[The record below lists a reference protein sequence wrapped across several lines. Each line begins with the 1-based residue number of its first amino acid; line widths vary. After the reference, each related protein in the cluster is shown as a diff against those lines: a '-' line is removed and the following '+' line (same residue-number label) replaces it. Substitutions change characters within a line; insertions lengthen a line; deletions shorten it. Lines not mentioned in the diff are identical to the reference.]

1 MNFFEQQEVARKK
14 SGLLVVVYV
23 LTVTMIIGLI
33 YLAVLFLFSFE
44 APDGLYE
51 NAQIRSSFTFWN
63 PKIFFVVVISTL
75 MVIGG
80 GTIAKIYSLSGG
92 GSSVAESLGGVLV
105 SSNTRDPLERRLL
118 NVVEEM
124 AIASGTPVPEV
135 YLLPSENGI
144 NAFAAGTRIDNAV
157 IGVTR
162 GCLNIL
168 SREELQGVVAHEFS
182 HILNGDM
189 RLNLKLIGV
198 LSGLLIL
205 SQIGYWAFRLSAHR
219 GRGRSSDNKTQVA
232 IVVLGLVIMVLGYI
246 GVFFSRIIKSA
257 VSRQREFLAD
267 ASAVQFTR
275 YPGGIAGALKKIGS
289 LQYGSHLV
297 ADKAEEA
304 SHMFFSSGLSFSYL
318 FATHPP
324 LKLRIKKIE
333 PSFNGVLPPL
343 KEAEVSRENARDA
356 KVEMKEKRKGGI
368 LLPGMD
374 AVRDAMGGA
383 AFMSAALAGGSEVV
397 LESIGSP
404 DQSHL
409 AFATEFRKS
418 IPDHIIEAAHEPVD
432 AQALVLAL
440 LIVSSKGHEK
450 VQLGLLSSLVSKE
463 VYDSALTLFSEL
475 KPLGVSYRLPLVEL
489 CIPALKNLSQEQN
502 KEFMKV
508 VYQIIASDDTV
519 SLFEYV
525 LSRVLSNRMQDRKKR
540 EGDGF
545 FSKTRGIQEYERECH
560 RLLAVV
566 TRFGTEDHVL
576 QEVAFAAGGK
586 DLTLSTNPSIQSIPS
601 VSFRD
606 LDAII
611 ETLYYISL
619 EDREKIVRACYHVI
633 WADSEV
639 TLEEAEVFRAI
650 SDSLEI
656 PVPPILPQ
664 LVL

>member
-1 MNFFEQQEVARKK
+1 MNFFEQQESARKK
-14 SGLLVVVYV
+14 STLLVVVYV
-23 LTVTMIIGLI
+23 LTVAMIIGLI
-33 YLAVLFLFSFE
+33 YVTVLLLFSFD

-51 NAQIRSSFTFWN
+51 NAQARSAFTFWN
-63 PKIFFVVVISTL
+63 PKLLFVVVMSTL
-75 MVIGG
+75 IIIGG
-80 GTIAKIYSLSGG
+80 GTIVKIYSLSGG
-92 GSSVAESLGGVLV
+92 GKSVAESLGGVLV
-105 SSNTRDPLERRLL
+105 TSNTRDFLERRLL

-205 SQIGYWAFRLSAHR
+205 SQIGYLAFRMSGHRRMGR
-219 GRGRSSDNKTQVA
+219 GRGGDNKAQVA
-232 IVVLGLVIMVLGYI
+232 IVILGLVVMVLGYI

-275 YPGGIAGALKKIGS
+275 YPGGISGALKKIGS
-289 LQYGSHLV
+289 LQHGSQLV
-297 ADKAEEA
+297 AEKAEEA
-304 SHMFFSSGLSFSYL
+304 SHMFFSSGLSFSFL

-333 PSFNGVLPPL
+333 PSFNGTFVPL
-343 KEAEVSRENARDA
+343 KEAEVSRENASQA
-356 KVEMKEKRKGGI
+356 EVEIKEKKKGGV

-397 LESIGSP
+397 LDSIGSP
-404 DQSHL
+404 DESHL
-409 AFATEFRKS
+409 AFATALRKS

-432 AQALVLAL
+432 AQALVLVL
-440 LIVSSKGHEK
+440 LIVSSKGHERT
-450 VQLGLLSSLVSKE
+450 QLELLSSLVSQE
-463 VYDSALTLFSEL
+463 VYDSALTLLSEL

-489 CIPALKNLSQEQN
+489 CIPALKNLSKEQN

-508 VYQIIASDDTV
+508 VYAIIASDDSV

-525 LSRVLSNRMQDRKKR
+525 LSRILANRMQDRKKR

-545 FSKTRGIQEYERECH
+545 FSKTKSLQEYERECH

-566 TRFGTEDHVL
+566 ARFGTDDHIL

-586 DLTLSTNPSIQSIPS
+586 DLALSANLSIQSIPS

-611 ETLYYISL
+611 ETLYQTSL
-619 EDREKIVRACYHVI
+619 KDREKIVRACYHVI

-664 LVL
+664 